1 MTFTEIFREIESL
14 PPEAQ
19 REVRDFVA
27 FLKAR
32 YASARRPAKRTP
44 LEKEPFV
51 GLWKGRAEMR
61 DSVRWVRTLRETEWE
76 RR

>member
-1 MTFTEIFREIESL
+1 MTFTEIFRDIKSL

-19 REVRDFVA
+19 KEVRDFVA
-27 FLKAR
+27 FLKTR
-32 YASARRPAKRTP
+32 YALVPRRAKRTP

-51 GLWKGRAEMR
+51 GLWKERAEMR